1 MRSDTLE
8 ADMYNVLEKVPDTVL
23 PAPATETR
31 SPPAVRWR
39 LGTRIAFRFC
49 AAYFTLY
56 ILATQMI
63 GSLLSLPPLSAFP
76 PLRTLTT
83 WVATGL
89 WGFGA
94 PLVIQSG
101 SGDKPFD
108 WALSA
113 SLLAIASAV
122 TAVWSLLDRAR
133 PGYVGLCAWFHVFL
147 RLSVGATMIS
157 YGMAKAIP
165 LQMPFPGLSRLVE
178 PYGHFSLMGVL
189 WAQVGASPA
198 FERFTGSVELSAGIL
213 LLLPGL
219 TLLGAVVSLL
229 ASTFVF
235 VLNMTYDVPVKLFSL
250 HLVVMSLLLLAPERK
265 RLLNVFLLNRAAAPR
280 TETPLVRRPLARKVV
295 VGLQLALGVWLVYSN
310 FTGSV
315 QARARFGSAA
325 PKPPLYGIWDIETMA
340 IDGHVR
346 APLTTDYGRW
356 RRVVISTST
365 ALSFQRMDDTFVPYR
380 AAFDAAAGTVT
391 LSRAAPPGTPPASAP
406 SGEVGRLA
414 FKQTSPEQL
423 ILEGAVDGRQTR
435 MELRRV
441 DLTSFRLLQS
451 RFRWVQDYP
460 FNR

>member
-1 MRSDTLE
+1 
-8 ADMYNVLEKVPDTVL
+8 MYDVLEKAPDSVL
-23 PAPATETR
+23 PAPATR
-31 SPPAVRWR
+31 VLPAIRWR
-39 LGTRIAFRFC
+39 LGTRIAFRFS

-56 ILATQMI
+56 VFATQMI
-63 GSLLSLPPLSAFP
+63 GSLLGLPPLSSVS

-83 WVATGL
+83 WVATDL
-89 WGFGA
+89 FGFNA

-108 WALSA
+108 WALA
-113 SLLAIASAV
+113 LSLLAIASGV
-122 TAVWSLLDRAR
+122 TVVWSLVDRSRA
-133 PGYVGLCAWFHVFL
+133 GYVGLCAWFHLFV

-165 LQMPFPGLSRLVE
+165 LQMPFPSLSRLLE

-198 FERFTGSVELSAGIL
+198 FERFTGFVELSAGIL
-213 LLLPGL
+213 LFIPGL
-219 TLLGAVVSLL
+219 ALLGAVVSLL
-229 ASTFVF
+229 ASTFIF

-265 RLLNVFLLNRAAAPR
+265 RLVNVFLLNRATARR
-280 TETPLVRRPLARKVV
+280 TETPLVQRPLVRRVV
-295 VGLQLALGVWLVYSN
+295 VGLQLALGAWLVYTSVS
-310 FTGSV
+310 GSL

-325 PKPPLYGIWDIETMA
+325 PRPPLYGIWDIQTMA
-340 IDGHVR
+340 IDGQVR
-346 APLTTDYGRW
+346 SPLTTDYGRW
-356 RRVVISTST
+356 RRAVISTAT

-406 SGEVGRLA
+406 AGEVGRLA
-414 FKQTSPEQL
+414 YKQASPEQL
-423 ILEGAVDGRQTR
+423 ILDGVVDGSQIR

-441 DLTSFRLLQS
+441 DHTSFRLLQG